1 MNGDVAAF
9 FIMVTLIAM
18 AAWFVWL
25 DAKRRQARIE
35 AHTDL
40 QHRLLEKFSSP
51 QDVAQFLQTEG
62 GRRFL
67 QGLTADTGQAARRIL
82 RAMQVGVVFSL
93 VGLAGIG
100 LGVIYPNVDPGG
112 YVHPNRGVIIG
123 ALVLAFGAGF
133 LISAVLSYRI
143 SKAWGLLKTDA
154 NGADLQT
161 DRS

>member
-82 RAMQVGVVFSL
+82 RAMQVGVIFSL
-93 VGLAGIG
+93 VGLAAIG
-100 LGVIYPNVDPGG
+100 LGLIYPNIS
-112 YVHPNRGVIIG
+112 PNGQIRPNPGVIFG
-123 ALVLAFGAGF
+123 ALILAFGAGF
-133 LISAVLSYRI
+133 LISAALSYRI
-143 SKAWGLLKTDA
+143 SKAWGLLKTGADD
-154 NGADLQT
+154 ADLQL
-161 DRS
+161 DRP

>member
-1 MNGDVAAF
+1 MHGDAAPF
-9 FIMVTLIAM
+9 FLMLTMIAL
-18 AAWFVWL
+18 AAWLVWL
-25 DAKRRQARIE
+25 DAKRRQARVA

-67 QGLTADTGQAARRIL
+67 QGLTADTGQAAWRIL

-93 VGLAGIG
+93 VGLAAIG
-100 LGVIYPNVDPGG
+100 LGLIYPLIDSNGH
-112 YVHPNRGVIIG
+112 VHPSPGVIIG
-123 ALVLAFGAGF
+123 ALILAFGAGF
-133 LISAVLSYRI
+133 LISAALSYRM

-154 NGADLQT
+154 NST
-161 DRS
+161 DFQPDRP